1 MLPSEVT
8 VAVVGGGPAGFMAAI
23 SAAEALVSAG
33 QPVSIL
39 VLEATGE
46 PLHKVLISG
55 GGRCNVTH
63 ACWEPQLLVNHYP
76 RGRRALRGPFAQFAP
91 ADSVEW
97 FARHGLELV
106 QEADGRLF
114 PRSNRSSSVVEC
126 LRQAARRVG
135 VQLATGV
142 AVQSVRRLPQG
153 GFELILRAAPSL
165 VCRRLVLATGSHP
178 SGHRLAAALGHSLV
192 APVPSLF
199 SLALAAPGLQDLAG
213 VSMDPVELELLPPAD
228 AASAPRRHDG
238 QRQRGAVL
246 ITHRGLSGPATLRLT
261 AFAARALRGWGYRA
275 QLRVDWTGGLG
286 ASALEALFA
295 QTRQQQARRTLASW
309 RPWPGLA
316 RRLWWRMLADA
327 GLASTDAQVRW
338 AELTR
343 RGQQNLIAA
352 LLNSRYTVVGRGPF
366 GEEFVTAGGVP
377 VDEVNWVTL
386 ESRRCEGLQLVGELL
401 DIDGV
406 TGGFNFQHCW
416 TSGWLAGQALQR
428 ALMASSSQ
436 DASEHLTSPSEHAGL
451 S

>member
-1 MLPSEVT
+1 MLPSQVT

-23 SAAEALVSAG
+23 SAAEALVAAG
-33 QPVSIL
+33 QPVSIV
-39 VLEATGE
+39 VLEATAE

-76 RGRRALRGPFAQFAP
+76 RGRKALRGPFSQFAP
-91 ADSVEW
+91 ADSVDW
-97 FARHGLELV
+97 FAQHGLELV

-135 VQLATGV
+135 VQLAPAA
-142 AVQSVRRLPQG
+142 AVQTVRRRAQG
-153 GFELILRAAPSL
+153 GFELTLRAGSSL
-165 VCRRLVLATGSHP
+165 ICRHLVLATGSHP

-199 SLALAAPGLQDLAG
+199 SLALATPGLVDLAG
-213 VSMDPVELELLPPAD
+213 VSMDPVELELFPPEG
-228 AASAPRRHDG
+228 APSSRRQQDDL
-238 QRQRGAVL
+238 RQRGAVL

-261 AFAARALRGWGYRA
+261 AFAARELRAWGYRA
-275 QLRVDWTGGLG
+275 QLRVDWTGGHG

-295 QTRQQQARRTLASW
+295 QARQQQARRSLASW

-316 RRLWWRMLADA
+316 RRLWLSLLEEA
-327 GLASTDAQVRW
+327 GLATTGPQAPRW

-343 RGQQNLIAA
+343 RSQQSLSAA
-352 LLNSRYTVVGRGPF
+352 LLNSRYEVVGRGPF

-377 VDEVNWVTL
+377 LGEVNLASL
-386 ESRRCEGLQLVGELL
+386 ESRCCEGLQLVGELL
-401 DIDGV
+401 DVDGV

-428 ALMASSSQ
+428 ALMSSESS
-436 DASEHLTSPSEHAGL
+436 DGSENAARQ
-451 S
+451 